1 MIMPET
7 YLRSWD
13 RLDGRNEEKEQHR
26 QPRRS
31 TIQSKSP
38 NRRRNSAPNT
48 VWVELDVRALSD
60 MIAGRSE
67 ILPFLPNA
75 KDHLVVSRLSTA
87 PIGDLSVDRFAELF
101 CKKGKLPSDRDVT
114 NLRLALI
121 QIYLRAATS
130 RMSAR
135 ASRSQIMSARNASN
149 RLRDA
154 IRLLEDISPARQR
167 GLQGAF
173 GSPFDDP
180 KGLDEHNEFSSASM
194 QIKRDMI
201 PIAMRLDR
209 AIENETG
216 KPFVRGER
224 KKRLRILAEALANW
238 WIATTVSAVST
249 HETDWVG

>member
-1 MIMPET
+1 
-7 YLRSWD
+7 
-13 RLDGRNEEKEQHR
+13 
-26 QPRRS
+26 
-31 TIQSKSP
+31 
-38 NRRRNSAPNT
+38 
-48 VWVELDVRALSD
+48 

-238 WIATTVSAVST
+238 WIATTGKSLAPTVQAKRLDHRPAFVIGRRGGYVDLARGVFSEIDEFSESEVISAVT
-249 HETDWVG
+249 NVHESGLPKHKSPKK